1 MNNPLQLSP
10 TNLAPAV
17 ALQPNE
23 AAQPAAQSGTNSPF
37 AQLLQQEQK
46 SEYKEPEKTELAAP
60 STEATTANITPAPN
74 SQPNAMAKQ
83 ATREKAKLP
92 KAAPKAD
99 ASPDASQT
107 VDKASPLERKAKNDA
122 DDHERERF
130 AFSSGLSPDPLN
142 PTPTTANTAINLGA
156 KQPICAQGQSDE
168 TGEVGSNVLA
178 STQALVSQ
186 KSPGERSHPASLLS
200 GKATVGNTLRT
211 TIGNDS
217 ESGAPNGANDR
228 GEMNN
233 LSSVSRP
240 EPNGVDPQSTEV
252 FRHFGTLANK
262 DEPPPLGAQKATGD
276 LGVAGHSVSSTA
288 AMGDT
293 TDTAIG
299 NDVKSQIPKAAD
311 HRGEANNLPLA
322 SYLTP
327 NSIGAQSDVFKQ
339 FGLLTEYSLPSKESV
354 PNKLPAVALN
364 DAKSGIPKAADSR
377 SEMNNLFLAAHL
389 APNAVEPQNTDALK
403 QFGLSKNKED
413 ERSEPVSNTAANS
426 GGISITAPA
435 STQGLEAPLVITIT
449 TPAQAPEFKEA
460 LALQVSLLAKDGVHE
475 ATLQL
480 NPENMGPI
488 SVQISTDGTQARVE
502 FAVESSATRDIIEA
516 GMPDLAFALR
526 DAGLTFSG
534 GSVSQNNSQRGDSPP
549 PQPGRSRS
557 SPNEGVE
564 VTPLPQRTLQVRL
577 GGLDLYA

>member
-1 MNNPLQLSP
+1 MEVIGSIAKLRLLVAWTNDPVRERIMNTPLQISP
-10 TNLAPAV
+10 TNLAPT
-17 ALQPNE
+17 LPSQPNE
-23 AAQPAAQSGTNSPF
+23 ATQHAPKSGTNSPF

-46 SEYKEPEKTELAAP
+46 SEFKEPEKTELAAP
-60 STEATTANITPAPN
+60 STEATTANITPAQN
-74 SQPNAMAKQ
+74 SQPHAMAKQ

-92 KAAPKAD
+92 KAD

-107 VDKASPLERKAKNDA
+107 VDTASALESKARNDA

-130 AFSSGLSPDPLN
+130 AVSSVLSPDPLK
-142 PTPTTANTAINLGA
+142 PTPTTANAAIDLGA
-156 KQPICAQGQSDE
+156 QQPICVQGQSNE
-168 TGEVGSNVLA
+168 KGEAGSNVLA

-186 KSPGERSHPASLLS
+186 KSPSDRNHPASLLS
-200 GKATVGNTLRT
+200 GKETVGN
-211 TIGNDS
+211 
-217 ESGAPNGANDR
+217 
-228 GEMNN
+228 
-233 LSSVSRP
+233 
-240 EPNGVDPQSTEV
+240 
-252 FRHFGTLANK
+252 
-262 DEPPPLGAQKATGD
+262 
-276 LGVAGHSVSSTA
+276 
-288 AMGDT
+288 T

-299 NDVKSQIPKAAD
+299 NDSKSQIPKAAD
-311 HRGEANNLPLA
+311 NSGEASNLPLA
-322 SYLTP
+322 SYLTS

-339 FGLLTEYSLPSKESV
+339 FGLLTGYSLPSKESV
-354 PNKLPAVALN
+354 SNTLPAVALN

-413 ERSEPVSNTAANS
+413 ERSEPVTNTVANS
-426 GGISITAPA
+426 GGISLTAPA
-435 STQGLEAPLVITIT
+435 STQGLEAPLVVTIT

-516 GMPDLAFALR
+516 GMPDLASALR

>member
-1 MNNPLQLSP
+1 
-10 TNLAPAV
+10 
-17 ALQPNE
+17 
-23 AAQPAAQSGTNSPF
+23 
-37 AQLLQQEQK
+37 
-46 SEYKEPEKTELAAP
+46 
-60 STEATTANITPAPN
+60 
-74 SQPNAMAKQ
+74 
-83 ATREKAKLP
+83 
-92 KAAPKAD
+92 
-99 ASPDASQT
+99 
-107 VDKASPLERKAKNDA
+107 
-122 DDHERERF
+122 
-130 AFSSGLSPDPLN
+130 
-142 PTPTTANTAINLGA
+142 LGA
-156 KQPICAQGQSDE
+156 KQPICAQGQSNE
-168 TGEVGSNVLA
+168 QGEAGSNVLA

-186 KSPGERSHPASLLS
+186 KSPSERSQPASLLS
-200 GKATVGNTLRT
+200 GKETVGNTLRT
-211 TIGNDS
+211 STWNDS
-217 ESGAPNGANDR
+217 ESGTPK
-228 GEMNN
+228 
-233 LSSVSRP
+233 
-240 EPNGVDPQSTEV
+240 
-252 FRHFGTLANK
+252 GTPK
-262 DEPPPLGAQKATGD
+262 GTTKFDEPGP
-276 LGVAGHSVSSTA
+276 SVSSTA
-288 AMGDT
+288 AVGNT
-293 TDTAIG
+293 TDTAIQ
-299 NDVKSQIPKAAD
+299 NDVKSQIPKAVD
-311 HRGEANNLPLA
+311 NRGEANNLPLA

-339 FGLLTEYSLPSKESV
+339 FGLLTGSSLPSKESV
-354 PNKLPAVALN
+354 SKTLPAVALN

-413 ERSEPVSNTAANS
+413 ERIEPASNTVANS
-426 GGISITAPA
+426 GSISMTAPA
-435 STQGLEAPLVITIT
+435 STQGLEAPRVVTIS

-516 GMPDLAFALR
+516 GMPDLASALR

-549 PQPGRSRS
+549 PQPGRSQS

-564 VTPLPQRTLQVRL
+564 ATPLPQRTLQVRL